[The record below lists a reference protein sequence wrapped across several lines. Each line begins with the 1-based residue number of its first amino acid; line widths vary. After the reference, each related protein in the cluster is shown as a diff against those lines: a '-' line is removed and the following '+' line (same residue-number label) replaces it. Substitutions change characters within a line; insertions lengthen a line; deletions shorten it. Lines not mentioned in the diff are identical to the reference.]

1 MARIDRVRESYE
13 QTTERLF
20 SDKTAFEQYLKFA
33 GRFFKVSS
41 EQSMIIYGTNPKATM
56 VADYD
61 TWKKFSRRVKR
72 GTNSIAVL
80 DNGNLKHYFDVLQTT
95 GSTVPYQWT
104 LDKETANAIINE
116 TFEKE
121 GKHFSSFSG
130 CVNYLGSE
138 KARGNIDS
146 VVRSLNISDDNRAA
160 FEKSYISMTQYFI
173 AARCEMGGSFKYN
186 GNLDLSALDMLHSKA
201 EKEKLCEFVQ
211 LSGKSVLLSM
221 EKSIHEIELQRRNNY
236 GRNQANLVRGG
247 QDVLSRNQGG
257 ERQTIQAGQGNI
269 RVPRTD
275 GTRSDGGRAG
285 VDERADRTLGYGMA
299 EVYDGKSP
307 RSNSVP
313 ERSAEMGADTPTD
326 RQGGYGISDAP
337 EETVRTEKSPS
348 ENIRGNTGVG
358 EHSRN
363 DNRQGD
369 SGGHSTSISGISEKR
384 GDTMSHSVRQEG
396 GTDAAP
402 KSEHKATYS
411 TENNEQTAEE
421 EKASAVSVSDDISDL
436 LTALKQHR
444 EIYFEDEPEQMIAN
458 ANRTVTTNRKAVFD
472 EDLGKFILRGD
483 YHYNGEVLA
492 DAWLFDK
499 DTAEEMEQLIKQNG
513 YKIRGYGEQTAIVP
527 DNSVAERNAEL
538 AKQLKL
544 GDEFLLDG
552 ETFKITTIDGEFLMN
567 ADNLD
572 TSAIRS
578 SIAYIGHWRDSLVR
592 ELGEQPLVINGK
604 AEEKSTETQTEVK
617 AAETP
622 KRERSAS
629 QMEDFRFV
637 EEKTREFLRSASDT
651 STLFPYILSE
661 MNESSDLA
669 ERAYEKVFAY
679 CYEEKIPPQS
689 IYESD
694 LLYMISDTVDERVSE
709 LRESVPLAALKDID
723 KFYVNEENQSVIWA
737 YFNPDSSAGGQL
749 VYHTFTYDQL
759 FESIIRNEPVD
770 YLEQVSKTELVDVSE
785 PNFKE
790 IAREFLEDNES
801 FSSRGEDISAKLSAL
816 VEPRFA
822 IFQLKGGEELRDY
835 RFRPFDSI
843 TADGM
848 YVDRE
853 NYDRVYRGRM
863 LEGET
868 LEDLY
873 VRFNISHPDD
883 FSGHS
888 LSVSDIICVKEN
900 GRTTAHYIDNF
911 GFKEI
916 PDFTLS
922 LEERKVRR
930 VLTDNLPLL
939 ADNQLASDEMDTL
952 GDKLFRYEQA
962 PKYKGTGSSWLIGAG
977 MTADK
982 FEDITT
988 RYHNGEDVRAELA
1001 KGMYGNISH
1010 ISFYEHYSDGISGVD
1025 VSSTKSENGITFRTK
1040 GGFEITHSWET
1051 LGEALITAARKEFDR
1066 HEELDRQYRE
1076 QEEKSKAAEKPS
1088 ESTIHFGLL
1097 GNGITCYD
1105 VSRQDKDTHDFVTV
1119 AHISNEGNVSYWVN
1133 DVSENDKKLIE
1144 AQAVQRKQE
1153 FTEEWNKLPL
1163 ATRYERILN
1172 EATPQQYGHITS
1184 DSKTMSSDE
1193 LVKKYEHSVI
1203 FKDEETPVAVAFQ
1216 TTDNER
1222 SDISAEPDEVIP
1234 ETDEEIEETEDF
1246 EEIPDEMLYDY
1257 RSEPVQLNL
1266 FGEPMEDVP
1275 ERKYIG
1281 GVDIEEALKH
1291 ELIQHGTGFQDGKF
1305 RIEKFYRENN
1315 PTTIEFAKFVSKEFG
1330 IGGHSGDGKIDGT
1343 WYDGKGIKLDF
1354 KLDNGEKTSVT
1365 WSWQKVASRLATLI
1379 DNQTYITQRD
1389 IDNRIRNARYEVAN
1403 YDTDSYQYQSG
1414 MKVLDEYGLTDN
1426 GPEQRIDTVS
1436 AESETAEQ
1444 TTDIKNLAQL
1454 KRLLTVGAEFEI
1466 TSAFRPEV
1474 VNQLRKVN
1482 YADTTGIYSIRPDAP
1497 DDRVTLA
1504 NNGRGSYLAWGKSAD
1519 WSFENG
1525 YCTAY
1530 NKDSEHTPENVIYT
1544 LKVKPRVIEK
1554 EHTAETVPEQEDT
1567 SPKLNEVVIDL
1578 TPRSEREEIPVIKH
1592 DFTIT
1597 DEHLG
1602 EGGQKA
1608 KYNAN
1613 IAAIRTLKTIESE
1626 SRLAT
1631 PDEQAVLAKYV
1642 GWGGIPQTFDSNNTQ
1657 WKSEYKELRELL
1669 TDEEYTAAKGSVL
1682 NAHYTSPTV
1691 INAIYKGLETLGFE
1705 GGNILEPA
1713 MGVGNFFGV
1722 MPEDMRQNSHLHGVE
1737 LDSISGR
1744 IAQQLYQTADIQI
1757 KGYEKTEFSDNF
1769 FDAAVGNVPFG
1780 SYGVSDK
1787 RYNREN
1793 FFIHDYFLAKTLD
1806 KLAPNGIAAL
1816 ITTKGT
1822 MDKENPKVREY
1833 LARRGDLI
1841 GAIRLPNNAFKANAG
1856 TEVTTDILFFQKRE
1870 KMAVEMPDWCYV
1882 GKNADGVPV
1891 NNYFI
1896 EHPEMV
1902 LGTMKQ
1908 GLEFSLYGNAQE
1920 TACVAIEGADLKEQ
1934 LEQAVSTLKLNNA
1947 IRKHS
1952 EQRDKE
1958 AGVIP
1963 ATADVRNFT
1972 FAEVDGK
1979 MYFRE
1984 NNIMTEVTETGKRL
1998 DKIKAL
2004 NELRSTFREML
2015 TAQEE
2020 NCSDETLSALQAKLN
2035 TQYDRFVKQYGYIND
2050 NATQQV
2056 FGKDDDYN
2064 SLCALEI
2071 IDEENKTVEK
2081 SDFFTKRTVK
2091 YIAEITRVDTP
2102 QEAMQVSIDTKGTM
2116 DIPYMAQL
2124 CDLEPQEII
2133 DVLKADNLI
2142 YLNPLN
2148 ANEENALDGWEETSE
2163 YLSGNVRAKLKAAEL
2178 YAKETPEFQRNVEA
2192 LTSVLPPKLEAGDIS
2207 ARIGVSWVDVEDY
2220 QQFLTEY
2227 AKARFFEPIRRT
2239 ITGEYKIDGKNWD
2252 SSAAATQIY
2261 GTSRM
2266 NAKTIFENLLNNR
2279 DVVVRDKITDPD
2291 GREHYEINKKETD
2304 LAQDKA
2310 RQMKEAFKR
2319 WLWEAPERR
2328 EKYVERYNNLFNCI
2342 VGRKF
2347 DGSHQ
2352 TFPGMSPSIA
2362 LKPHQLD
2369 AVMRAKFGGNTLLAH
2384 CVGAGK
2390 SFEMV
2395 AATMEKK
2402 RLGLINKACVVV
2414 PKHLVGQ
2421 MANEWLRLYPQAK
2434 ILTATEKDFDKNHR
2448 QKFIGRCCTGDYDA
2462 VIMSYEQFEKIP
2474 MSMEYRQNF
2483 IQREIDT
2490 LQSGIDELSGDYRS
2504 RTNNRSSIKDL
2515 EREKKRLETR
2525 LNKLIEG
2532 GGKTKDTSLTFEQL
2546 GFDSIVVDEAHNYK
2560 NGLVVSKMN
2569 RVSGVQTTPA
2579 QKSEDILMKTQ
2590 FLNEN
2595 YGEKNIIFA
2604 TGTPVSNSMT
2614 ELYIMQRYLRP
2625 SLLANAG
2632 LQTFDDWAS
2641 NFGEVVSK
2649 AELKPAGNGY
2659 RTKKRFAKFNNVPEL
2674 MQMYKEFAD
2683 IRTADM
2689 LNLPV
2694 PEIEGGKP
2702 QTIVAKPN
2710 DVQKAYMQVL
2720 AERSEA
2726 IHSGAVD
2733 PAVDNM
2739 LKITNEARLL
2749 GLDARCIMQNAEN
2762 YPDSKVNLC
2771 INKIME
2777 IYEQTAEQKGVQ
2789 AIFCDIAVNSD
2800 DGRFSVYDY
2809 IKEELIRR
2817 GIPENE
2823 ICKAGDAETQKQ
2835 RNEMYAQ
2842 LRSGTKR
2849 IVLASTSKMGT
2860 GANIQTKLAA
2870 LHNLDIPWKPSDIE
2884 QRNGRIIRQG
2894 NEFGQVG
2901 VYNYV
2906 TENTFDAYLMNIIVT
2921 KQRFIS
2927 QLMNGDT
2934 TARSCEDVDEAVLNY
2949 SEMQALASGDERI
2962 KEKIELDGD
2971 VARLRL
2977 LESEHYNAQYRLDD
2991 TIRNAEKW
2999 ISNFTANIEAAKA
3012 DIAYAAEHKPLEDD
3026 FKIEIGGKVYTERK
3040 AAGEALQKAAIKVM
3054 AEVGGKDHNPIGT
3067 FCGFEFAVEK
3077 IHNGFTVGAG
3087 ISLRHKLTY
3096 TAEMDITGDIGNITR
3111 LENLFNKGLDKKL
3124 SDLEDRLSRMKTDL
3138 QEAQAAKGKPF
3149 EHAEELATKS
3159 ARLEQLNREL
3169 EVGQVDEVIMDESE
3183 DKDETKGSESHD
3195 TQDKNTPDNKP
3206 TPPKHNRH

>member
-20 SDKTAFEQYLKFA
+20 SDKTSFEQYLKFA

-41 EQSMIIYGTNPKATM
+41 EQSMIIYSTNPKATM

-72 GTNSIAVL
+72 GTNSIAVF
-80 DNGNLKHYFDVLQTT
+80 DNGSLKHYFDVSQTT

-116 TFEKE
+116 TFERE

-138 KARGNIDS
+138 KARENLDS
-146 VVRSLNISDDNRAA
+146 VVRSLNVSDENRAA

-173 AARCEMGGSFKYN
+173 AARCEMGSSFKYN

-211 LSGKSVLLSM
+211 HSGKSVLLSM

-236 GRNQANLVRGG
+236 GRNQADMVRGR

-257 ERQTIQAGQGNI
+257 ERQTLQAGQGNI

-275 GTRSDGGRAG
+275 GTRSDGGGAG
-285 VDERADRTLGYGMA
+285 VDERADRSLGYGMA

-313 ERSAEMGADTPTD
+313 ERSAEMGADTSTD

-337 EETVRTEKSPS
+337 EKTVRTEKSPS
-348 ENIRGNTGVG
+348 ENIRGNTDVG

-369 SGGHSTSISGISEKR
+369 SGGHSTSVSGISENK
-384 GDTMSHSVRQEG
+384 G
-396 GTDAAP
+396 
-402 KSEHKATYS
+402 ATYS

-421 EKASAVSVSDDISDL
+421 EKTSAVSVSEDIPDL
-436 LTALKQHR
+436 LTALKRHR

-458 ANRTVTTNRKAVFD
+458 ANRSVSTNRKAIFD

-483 YHYNGEVLA
+483 YHFNGKVLE

-499 DTAEEMEQLIKQNG
+499 DTAEEMELLIKQNG
-513 YKIRGYGEQTAIVP
+513 YKIRGYGEQTAVIP
-527 DNSVAERNAEL
+527 DNSVSERNAEL

-578 SIAYIGHWRDSLVR
+578 SIAYIGRWRESLVR
-592 ELGEQPLVINGK
+592 ELGENPLIINGK

-617 AAETP
+617 ADETP

-637 EEKTREFLRSASDT
+637 EEKTREYLRSERNT

-661 MNESSDLA
+661 MDESSDLA

-694 LLYMISDTVDERVSE
+694 LLYMVSDTVDERVSE

-723 KFYVNEENQSVIWA
+723 KFYVNEEKQSVIWA

-749 VYHTFTYDQL
+749 IYHTFTYDQL
-759 FESIIRNEPVD
+759 FESIVRNEPVD

-801 FSSRGEDISAKLSAL
+801 FSSHGEDISAKLSAL

-822 IFQLKGGEELRDY
+822 IFQLKGGEGLRDY
-835 RFRPFDSI
+835 RFRAFDSI

-888 LSVSDIICVKEN
+888 LSVSDVICVKEN

-962 PKYKGTGSSWLIGAG
+962 PKYKGTDVRWLIGAG

-1001 KGMYGNISH
+1001 KSMYGNISH
-1010 ISFYEHYSDGISGVD
+1010 IDFYEHYSDGISGVD
-1025 VSSTKSENGITFRTK
+1025 VSSMKSENGITFRTK

-1105 VSRQDKDTHDFVTV
+1105 VSRQDKDTHDFLVV
-1119 AHISNEGNVSYWVN
+1119 AHISDEGNVSYWVN
-1133 DVSENDKKLIE
+1133 DVSEDDKKLIE
-1144 AQAVQRKQE
+1144 AEAVQRKRE
-1153 FTEEWNKLPL
+1153 FTEQWNKLPL

-1184 DSKTMSSDE
+1184 DSKAMSSDE

-1203 FKDEETPVAVAFQ
+1203 FKDDETPVAVAFQ

-1222 SDISAEPDEVIP
+1222 SDIPDEVIT
-1234 ETDEEIEETEDF
+1234 ETDDEIEETEDF

-1330 IGGHSGDGKIDGT
+1330 IGGHSGDGKIGGT

-1365 WSWQKVASRLATLI
+1365 WNWQKVASRLATLI

-1403 YDTDSYQYQSG
+1403 YDTDSFQYQSG
-1414 MKVLDEYGLTDN
+1414 MKVLEEYGLTDN
-1426 GPEQRIDTVS
+1426 GSEQRIDTVS
-1436 AESETAEQ
+1436 EES
-1444 TTDIKNLAQL
+1444 
-1454 KRLLTVGAEFEI
+1454 V
-1466 TSAFRPEV
+1466 
-1474 VNQLRKVN
+1474 
-1482 YADTTGIYSIRPDAP
+1482 
-1497 DDRVTLA
+1497 
-1504 NNGRGSYLAWGKSAD
+1504 
-1519 WSFENG
+1519 
-1525 YCTAY
+1525 
-1530 NKDSEHTPENVIYT
+1530 
-1544 LKVKPRVIEK
+1544 
-1554 EHTAETVPEQEDT
+1554 TAETVSEQEET
-1567 SPKLNEVVIDL
+1567 APKLNKVVIDL

-1602 EGGQKA
+1602 EGGQKT

-1631 PDEQAVLAKYV
+1631 PDEQAILAKYV
-1642 GWGGIPQTFDSNNTQ
+1642 GWGGIPQAFDSNNTQ
-1657 WKSEYKELRELL
+1657 WTSEYKELRELL

-1722 MPEDMRQNSHLHGVE
+1722 MSEDMRQNSHLHGVE
-1737 LDSISGR
+1737 LDRISGR

-1856 TEVTTDILFFQKRE
+1856 TEVTADILFFQKRE

-1882 GKNADGVPV
+1882 SKNADGVPV

-1934 LEQAVSTLKLNNA
+1934 LEQAVSTLKVNNA

-1958 AGVIP
+1958 AGVIT

-1972 FAEVDGK
+1972 FADVDGK

-1984 NNIMTEVTETGKRL
+1984 NNVMTEVTETGKRL

-2020 NCSDETLSALQAKLN
+2020 NCSDETLSALQTKLN

-2102 QEAMQVSIDTKGTM
+2102 QEAMQVSIDTKGVM

-2148 ANEENALDGWEETSE
+2148 ANENNALDGWEETSE

-2178 YAKETPEFQRNVEA
+2178 YAKENPEFQRNVEA

-2220 QQFLTEY
+2220 QLFLTEY
-2227 AKARFFEPIRRT
+2227 AKASFFEPIRRT

-2546 GFDSIVVDEAHNYK
+2546 GFDSIVVDEAHNC
-2560 NGLVVSKMN
+2560 
-2569 RVSGVQTTPA
+2569 TT
-2579 QKSEDILMKTQ
+2579 
-2590 FLNEN
+2590 
-2595 YGEKNIIFA
+2595 
-2604 TGTPVSNSMT
+2604 
-2614 ELYIMQRYLRP
+2614 
-2625 SLLANAG
+2625 
-2632 LQTFDDWAS
+2632 
-2641 NFGEVVSK
+2641 
-2649 AELKPAGNGY
+2649 
-2659 RTKKRFAKFNNVPEL
+2659 
-2674 MQMYKEFAD
+2674 
-2683 IRTADM
+2683 
-2689 LNLPV
+2689 
-2694 PEIEGGKP
+2694 
-2702 QTIVAKPN
+2702 
-2710 DVQKAYMQVL
+2710 
-2720 AERSEA
+2720 RS
-2726 IHSGAVD
+2726 
-2733 PAVDNM
+2733 
-2739 LKITNEARLL
+2739 
-2749 GLDARCIMQNAEN
+2749 
-2762 YPDSKVNLC
+2762 
-2771 INKIME
+2771 
-2777 IYEQTAEQKGVQ
+2777 
-2789 AIFCDIAVNSD
+2789 
-2800 DGRFSVYDY
+2800 
-2809 IKEELIRR
+2809 
-2817 GIPENE
+2817 
-2823 ICKAGDAETQKQ
+2823 
-2835 RNEMYAQ
+2835 
-2842 LRSGTKR
+2842 
-2849 IVLASTSKMGT
+2849 
-2860 GANIQTKLAA
+2860 
-2870 LHNLDIPWKPSDIE
+2870 
-2884 QRNGRIIRQG
+2884 
-2894 NEFGQVG
+2894 
-2901 VYNYV
+2901 
-2906 TENTFDAYLMNIIVT
+2906 
-2921 KQRFIS
+2921 
-2927 QLMNGDT
+2927 
-2934 TARSCEDVDEAVLNY
+2934 
-2949 SEMQALASGDERI
+2949 
-2962 KEKIELDGD
+2962 
-2971 VARLRL
+2971 
-2977 LESEHYNAQYRLDD
+2977 
-2991 TIRNAEKW
+2991 
-2999 ISNFTANIEAAKA
+2999 
-3012 DIAYAAEHKPLEDD
+3012 
-3026 FKIEIGGKVYTERK
+3026 
-3040 AAGEALQKAAIKVM
+3040 
-3054 AEVGGKDHNPIGT
+3054 
-3067 FCGFEFAVEK
+3067 
-3077 IHNGFTVGAG
+3077 
-3087 ISLRHKLTY
+3087 
-3096 TAEMDITGDIGNITR
+3096 
-3111 LENLFNKGLDKKL
+3111 
-3124 SDLEDRLSRMKTDL
+3124 
-3138 QEAQAAKGKPF
+3138 
-3149 EHAEELATKS
+3149 
-3159 ARLEQLNREL
+3159 
-3169 EVGQVDEVIMDESE
+3169 
-3183 DKDETKGSESHD
+3183 
-3195 TQDKNTPDNKP
+3195 
-3206 TPPKHNRH
+3206 